1 MRVMASWVRLCSARW
16 EGSLGSDNSVCHMQ
30 IASVCVLTQP
40 PEGGAI
46 LGKRNGRSGKDDVAA
61 FQDAQT
67 HLLQLGE

>member
-1 MRVMASWVRLCSARW
+1 
-16 EGSLGSDNSVCHMQ
+16 MQ